1 MATTSEPV
9 RGETATVPK
18 GQITLSR
25 DHLWPW
31 IIGIALAVVLAVN
44 AVFIYIA
51 VTGADSVAPSYTTGE
66 R

>member
-1 MATTSEPV
+1 MGGTS
-9 RGETATVPK
+9 AAPK

-44 AVFIYIA
+44 AAFIYIA
-51 VTGADSVAPSYTTGE
+51 VTGADSVVPSYNTGE